1 GTTDEHGLHRV
12 ITGGTE
18 WRRAV
23 AYRLLY
29 RQRSDLRSASRVL
42 KRCLSQKLTANLISA
57 TGQPTASFSLAS
69 QKRSRNIASGMH
81 TYTLTSSR
89 HGASAEA
96 MKLQEE
102 RELEHRNIALEP
114 RARPTAKKRRDPG
127 RCVLGA
133 LMLITG

>member
-1 GTTDEHGLHRV
+1 
-12 ITGGTE
+12 
-18 WRRAV
+18 
-23 AYRLLY
+23 
-29 RQRSDLRSASRVL
+29 
-42 KRCLSQKLTANLISA
+42 A

-69 QKRSRNIASGMH
+69 QKRSSNMASGMH

-133 LMLITG
+133 LMLLKGAASFFYFTPLPFNLVVGAIAIVVGAAVTSAWQCGHWRARH